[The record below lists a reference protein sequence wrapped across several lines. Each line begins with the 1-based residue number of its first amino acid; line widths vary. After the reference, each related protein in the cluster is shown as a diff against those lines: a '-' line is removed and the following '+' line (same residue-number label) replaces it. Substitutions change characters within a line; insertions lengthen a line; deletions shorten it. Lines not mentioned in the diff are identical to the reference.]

1 MKELRE
7 NGRILQ
13 EIVLVAVGN
22 VSLLLA
28 KMIIWF
34 IVPKMLGVAEYGYYK
49 TFTLYLTYASLLHLG
64 FPDGILLGY
73 GGKNYG
79 EIDKEQMRS
88 NSKFFL
94 LFQMGTSC
102 LLIICGVLLDDYIMC
117 MIGIDIFFVN
127 TATYYK
133 FFSQAVMRFKE
144 LTIRNVIQALL
155 QIIFVFG
162 LFLASKTELIDVDG
176 KLYIITIILI
186 DATLF
191 MWYLCT
197 YSDITF
203 GKKKPIRFRQ
213 TASYFSRGILLT
225 FAYQIS
231 HFIFVMDSQMVSFLC
246 DVNTYALYAFAYS
259 ITNLISSTVNA
270 VSTVMFPSLKQL
282 DEKNAVRKFSG
293 LLSSVSILTF
303 VVLIGYY
310 PVMWIIN
317 IYLPEYKEAGM
328 YLKVIMPGLAISSCI
343 NIIIFTYYK
352 VLDQLK
358 RFLGVSIVA
367 LCIGI
372 ATNVLGYCMYRNP
385 ISFSVASI
393 ITLLIWYLIVEEY
406 FIKTYQ
412 IAWLKN
418 YLYIIIEIVIFY
430 ICAFFV
436 GDSLYSLLGYLLATI
451 IMSYIF
457 YEKKLLKMFYMWSE
471 KDKGDHK

>member
-1 MKELRE
+1 MYDRH
-7 NGRILQ
+7 R
-13 EIVLVAVGN
+13 
-22 VSLLLA
+22 
-28 KMIIWF
+28 
-34 IVPKMLGVAEYGYYK
+34 Y
-49 TFTLYLTYASLLHLG
+49 
-64 FPDGILLGY
+64 
-73 GGKNYG
+73 
-79 EIDKEQMRS
+79 
-88 NSKFFL
+88 
-94 LFQMGTSC
+94 
-102 LLIICGVLLDDYIMC
+102 
-117 MIGIDIFFVN
+117 FFVN

-358 RFLGVSIVA
+358 DF
-367 LCIGI
+367 
-372 ATNVLGYCMYRNP
+372 
-385 ISFSVASI
+385 
-393 ITLLIWYLIVEEY
+393 
-406 FIKTYQ
+406 
-412 IAWLKN
+412 
-418 YLYIIIEIVIFY
+418 
-430 ICAFFV
+430 
-436 GDSLYSLLGYLLATI
+436 
-451 IMSYIF
+451 
-457 YEKKLLKMFYMWSE
+457 
-471 KDKGDHK
+471 